1 MSVLVIEVVY
11 RGPDNRRAAPRSV
24 KGTLLMQVLRLKRGL
39 FGYTPESVRLLLADR
54 DKMFVRA
61 AELARAAEAL
71 VLELRSEV
79 EALKAQVDERQ
90 AGLRPAESEGAN
102 LRTDRHATRVEL
114 DRAAATVAQ
123 LTTDVEAARKELEDA
138 RELVRVAD
146 AQLARRTATS
156 RSVARSREGRGETS

>member
-1 MSVLVIEVVY
+1 
-11 RGPDNRRAAPRSV
+11 
-24 KGTLLMQVLRLKRGL
+24 MQVLRLKRGL

-54 DKMFVRA
+54 DKMFIRA

-90 AGLRPAESEGAN
+90 AGLRPAQSEVAN
-102 LRTDRHATRVEL
+102 LRIDRDATRVEL

-123 LTTDVEAARKELEDA
+123 LTTDVETARKELEDA

-146 AQLARRTATS
+146 AQLARRRATS
-156 RSVARSREGRGETS
+156 RSFARSREGRGEIS